1 MEKIRL
7 QKYIS
12 LCGIMSRRGAENEIA
27 AGHVTVN
34 GVTAS
39 LGDKVDPELDTVRL
53 KGKAVFPSSRKNTYI
68 MLNKPMGCVT
78 TMSDE
83 KGRKCTLDLTSD
95 CGARVY
101 PVGRLD
107 MYSEGLLICTDDGEL
122 ANRLMHPSHSFEKV
136 YKVKVKG
143 TVTDKSVTD
152 LTAPMELDGYKLR
165 PVEVKVIS
173 SGRRDRAGSV
183 YSTLLITLH
192 EGRNRQIRRMCE
204 NCGISVMRL
213 KRVAIGN
220 IELGKLE
227 SGKWRY
233 LTEEEITYLKGGEA

>member
-12 LCGIMSRRGAENEIA
+12 LCGIMSRRGAEDEIA

-53 KGKAVFPSSRKNTYI
+53 KGKTVSPKARNNTYI
-68 MLNKPMGCVT
+68 MLNKPMGYVT

-95 CGARVY
+95 CGVRVY

-143 TVTDKSVTD
+143 AVTDENIAN
-152 LTAPMELDGYKLR
+152 LTAPMELDGYRLR

-213 KRVAIGN
+213 KRVAIGK

-227 SGKWRY
+227 SGKWRH
-233 LTEEEITYLKGGEA
+233 LTEEEISYLKGGEA

>member
-1 MEKIRL
+1 
-7 QKYIS
+7 
-12 LCGIMSRRGAENEIA
+12 
-27 AGHVTVN
+27 
-34 GVTAS
+34 
-39 LGDKVDPELDTVRL
+39 
-53 KGKAVFPSSRKNTYI
+53 
-68 MLNKPMGCVT
+68 
-78 TMSDE
+78 
-83 KGRKCTLDLTSD
+83 
-95 CGARVY
+95 
-101 PVGRLD
+101 
-107 MYSEGLLICTDDGEL
+107 
-122 ANRLMHPSHSFEKV
+122 
-136 YKVKVKG
+136 
-143 TVTDKSVTD
+143 
-152 LTAPMELDGYKLR
+152 MELDGYKLR

-213 KRVAIGN
+213 KRVAIGK

>member
-1 MEKIRL
+1 MTERI
-7 QKYIS
+7 QKLIS
-12 LCGIMSRRGAENEIA
+12 AAGLMSRRAAEDAIA
-27 AGHVTVN
+27 AGRVSVN
-34 GVTAS
+34 GVTAA
-39 LGDKVDPELDTVRL
+39 LGRRADPETDTVL
-53 KGKAVFPSSRKNTYI
+53 VDGKPLPLQEGKKYI
-68 MLNKPMGCVT
+68 MLNKPRGYVT

-83 KGRKCTLDLTSD
+83 KGRRNVTELVKGVGC
-95 CGARVY
+95 RVY

-213 KRVAIGN
+213 KRVAIGK